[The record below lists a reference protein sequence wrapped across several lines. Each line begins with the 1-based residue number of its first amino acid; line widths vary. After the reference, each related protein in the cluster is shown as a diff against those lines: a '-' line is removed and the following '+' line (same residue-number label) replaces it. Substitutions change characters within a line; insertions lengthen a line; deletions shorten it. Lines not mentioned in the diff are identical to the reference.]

1 MVNELKKVIELGSV
15 NMYMFHGG
23 TNFGF
28 MNGCSARGTHDLP
41 QITSYDYGA
50 PLNEQGNPTEGY
62 YKIKKMLKE
71 KYPNISQQDPWVKE
85 SFRLSKIRL
94 QDKVSLF
101 EVLDEIGSK
110 TTTKYPP

>member
-62 YKIKKMLKE
+62 YKIKKC
-71 KYPNISQQDPWVKE
+71 
-85 SFRLSKIRL
+85 
-94 QDKVSLF
+94 
-101 EVLDEIGSK
+101 
-110 TTTKYPP
+110 